1 MNETEFLVEF
11 YLEDLKSKFL
21 KIDPTKYYLSYS
33 GGRDSHLLYW
43 FLKEW
48 LKNNDYEMYL
58 KYSAIK
64 IVGVNTYMEHP
75 QILKR
80 IHQNCDIVLM
90 AAMKPFD
97 IKEKY
102 GIPCFSKAQD
112 KKIRFYQS
120 GLRGESLMHFIT
132 RDTPSKF
139 NLNTT
144 ASKLVLSGELHKVSE
159 LCCKYLKKVPQQ
171 QYEKESNRHAILGIT
186 AGEGINRQ
194 QAYKSCF
201 TKDLKFTP
209 LWDLSKEVEKKI
221 YEVYKIETP
230 AIYQYIERTGCMGCP
245 YGSFK
250 GSTPKELLLVT
261 PNQYKFL
268 WRYFKESYEVLGI
281 PHYTEEQ
288 RQTKKQELAI
298 KQLSIFDFIA

>member
-1 MNETEFLVEF
+1 MTEKEFIVEF

-21 KIDPTKYYLSYS
+21 KIDPNKYYLSYS

-43 FLKEW
+43 FLREW
-48 LKNNDYEMYL
+48 LKTNDYEMYL
-58 KYSAIK
+58 KYLAIPV
-64 IVGVNTYMEHP
+64 VGSNTFMEHP
-75 QILKR
+75 EILKR
-80 IHQNCDIVLM
+80 IKQNSDIVVTPAL
-90 AAMKPFD
+90 KPFE

-132 RDTPSKF
+132 RDKPSKF

-159 LCCKYLKKVPQQ
+159 LCCKYLKKVPLYE
-171 QYEKESNRHAILGIT
+171 YEKKSKRYAILGIT

-194 QAYKSCF
+194 HAYTSCF
-201 TKDLKFTP
+201 TKDKKFTP
-209 LWDLSKEVEKKI
+209 LWDLSKEIEAMI

-230 AIYQYIERTGCMGCP
+230 DIYKYIERTGCMGCP
-245 YGSFK
+245 YGNFK
-250 GSTPKELLLVT
+250 GSTAKELLLVS

-268 WRYFKESYEVLGI
+268 WQYFKESYEVLGI
-281 PHYTEEQ
+281 PHYTEEL
-288 RQTKKQELAI
+288 RQAKKLELVM
-298 KQLSIFDFIA
+298 KQVSIFDFID

>member
-1 MNETEFLVEF
+1 MVDEVDF
-11 YLEDLKSKFL
+11 YLWDLTSKL
-21 KIDPTKYYLSYS
+21 KKIDPTKYYLAYS
-33 GGRDSHLLYW
+33 GGKDSHLLLW
-43 FLKEW
+43 FLRDW
-48 LKNNDYEMYL
+48 LKNNDYAMYE
-58 KYSAIK
+58 KYK
-64 IVGVNTYMEHP
+64 IITVVGVNTYMEHP

-80 IHQNCDIVLM
+80 IQQNCDIILT
-90 AAMKPFD
+90 ASMKPFD

-132 RDTPSKF
+132 RDKPSKF

-144 ASKLVLSGELHKVSE
+144 ASKLVLSGKLHKVSE

-171 QYEKESNRHAILGIT
+171 QYEKESGRHAILGIT

-201 TKDLKFTP
+201 TKDKKFTP
-209 LWDLSKEVEKKI
+209 LWDLDKELEQKI
-221 YEVYKIETP
+221 IDKYNIEVPNIYK
-230 AIYQYIERTGCMGCP
+230 YIERTGCMGCP

-250 GSTPKELLLVT
+250 GSTSKELLLVT
-261 PNQYKFL
+261 PNQYRFL

-281 PHYTEEQ
+281 KQLSEDQ
-288 RQTKKQELAI
+288 RQEKKEELALQ
-298 KQLSIFDFIA
+298 QLSIFDL